1 MAIKIAL
8 LATFMVTSRMPPPA
22 AAFVQFR
29 GGPGLR
35 RQLSFITPSSPSACG
50 PAYRAQTCRIRMD
63 ALSDGNAMLENKLLH
78 AMIKVQSVDQAV
90 KFWEE
95 RGATVLNKAGK
106 GSFFVGYGT
115 YRDARFFALEL
126 SPTTDAVVS
135 NEVCTD
141 QGTYTHTK
149 NRYRYRH
156 TLKRRH
162 RQTDTHTHSQNYC
175 YSILVCENLV

>member
-1 MAIKIAL
+1 MANKIAL
-8 LATFMVTSRMPPPA
+8 LATFMVASRMPPPA
-22 AAFVQFR
+22 AAFVQCR
-29 GGPGLR
+29 SGAALLGR
-35 RQLSFITPSSPSACG
+35 LSWIRPASGG

-106 GSFFVGYGT
+106 GSCFVGYGT

-141 QGTYTHTK
+141 QGTYKYKK

-156 TLKRRH
+156 TLRHRH

-175 YSILVCENLV
+175 YSVFMCLNLV